1 MSQFTLYRND
11 DMGTQ
16 KAYPYFVDVQSNLL
30 DELNSRMVIPLSPH
44 TLVNKTNADK
54 LCPLIQFDDGD
65 FVLLTHQMTSVP
77 KSILKTE
84 MLSLERY
91 RYEIIN
97 AIDML
102 ITGI

>member
-1 MSQFTLYRND
+1 
-11 DMGTQ
+11 
-16 KAYPYFVDVQSNLL
+16 
-30 DELNSRMVIPLSPH
+30 MVIPLSPH
-44 TLVNKTNADK
+44 AAVNNTNAEK
-54 LCPLIQFDDGD
+54 LCPLIRIGEDE

-77 KSILKTE
+77 KSILRTE
-84 MLSLERY
+84 ICSLERY